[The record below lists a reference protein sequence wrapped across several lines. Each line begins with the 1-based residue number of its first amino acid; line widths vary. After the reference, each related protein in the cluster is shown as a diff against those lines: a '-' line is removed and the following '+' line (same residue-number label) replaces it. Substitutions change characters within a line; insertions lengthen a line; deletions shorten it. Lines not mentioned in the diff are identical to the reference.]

1 MGIFSKSEVSKKYD
15 IDKAVL
21 GSGNFACVKK
31 CTKKGTKDVYAV
43 KIIDKS
49 KVEDMEDIKREVDI
63 MENIKHENVI
73 QLYEIFDEPKKMN
86 LILELVTGG
95 ELFDDIVAKGSYTEK
110 DAAKTMH
117 TMYDALEYLHGQK
130 IVHRDLKPENILLA
144 YKAKE
149 GDPNYPA
156 PIKIADFG
164 LARIMKQNEMMKTA
178 CGTPGY
184 VAPEVLQNKGYSDG
198 AVDMWSAGVI
208 LYILLCGFPPF
219 YEEELPALF
228 EQILKARYD
237 FPSPWWDPI
246 SQDAK
251 TLVRKMLTV
260 DPKKRITASEA
271 KTNTWILNASGTVI
285 DTGTLRKYQASI
297 RLKKATKKL
306 MAMNKMKNLAAA
318 AAGS

>member
-1 MGIFSKSEVSKKYD
+1 
-15 IDKAVL
+15 
-21 GSGNFACVKK
+21 
-31 CTKKGTKDVYAV
+31 
-43 KIIDKS
+43 
-49 KVEDMEDIKREVDI
+49 
-63 MENIKHENVI
+63 
-73 QLYEIFDEPKKMN
+73 
-86 LILELVTGG
+86 
-95 ELFDDIVAKGSYTEK
+95 
-110 DAAKTMH
+110 
-117 TMYDALEYLHGQK
+117 MYDALEYLHGQK

-246 SQDAK
+246 SPEAK